1 MNAPNIATGVGHQTD
16 DLAAELTDTD
26 GGHRDDAATIATES
40 AVGTGDGGVQD
51 CDFESGEDCDVLDGD
66 DATPSWRSRSPVKL
80 ATLMG
85 LMVVV
90 VLATLMGWLG
100 FRAYESHQ
108 AKERSALFL
117 QAARQSAVNLTTID
131 YAEADTDVQR
141 ILDSATGTFYDDF
154 SKRSQPFVDVVKK
167 TQSKSVGTVT
177 EAGSESETNDDA
189 QVLVTVMV
197 KSSNAGAGEQQPRA
211 WRMRMLVHEVGDQV
225 KVSNVEFVP

>member
-1 MNAPNIATGVGHQTD
+1 MNATNIAAGVGHQTD
-16 DLAAELTDTD
+16 DLPAELTDTD
-26 GGHRDDAATIATES
+26 GGHRDHAATIATES
-40 AVGTGDGGVQD
+40 AVGTAGDDGVHD
-51 CDFESGEDCDVLDGD
+51 CDFESDG
-66 DATPSWRSRSPVKL
+66 TPSWRSRSPVKL
-80 ATLMG
+80 ATSMG
-85 LMVVV
+85 LVTVV

-100 FRAYESHQ
+100 FRAHESHQ
-108 AKERSALFL
+108 ATERSALFL

-177 EAGSESETNDDA
+177 EAGLESETNDDA
-189 QVLVTVMV
+189 RVLVTVTV

-211 WRMRMLVHEVGDQV
+211 WRMRMLVHKDGDQV